1 MSRELDALFEN
12 QSFELEAW
20 LIGKIPKHYKRITV
34 DYAEMMRLAKLGAS
48 TMAAAYGIKLFFSQ
62 AVIAGAVLDE
72 KYKEIVIVTCSQYG
86 KSWLMGHLGLYRAYS
101 GAKQYIA
108 GAAANTTQI
117 IMGQTIAA
125 TQEASDEIKKALTM
139 KRSEI
144 DRLTSSVSKQ
154 RLAFSTGGF
163 VEAITLGDVY
173 SDNLTANKAVGRAG
187 DFIIDEAALVSEQ
200 SFIEMGR
207 REFAKID
214 GTKYKSIMI
223 SNPHKP
229 GFFYDKL
236 TQPNPPEDTFIL
248 WMDAL
253 TAVEEERFTKETVF
267 NSDFAKNKSSLRR
280 YLLCVLDQDG
290 GGMFDVPKVHA
301 EPVNNPHAMN
311 FLGIDSAYKGKDDL
325 YVARTE
331 VDKNGIRVEEV
342 FEMDTHHWIE
352 GVTSNDIIRGI
363 AKVDR
368 AYHAANTCVDTG
380 SGIWLNEGLKQYG
393 VNSHGINFSERPTS
407 WRVKEHRAYSATNAL
422 NKRAEMHLDLADL
435 IEHGAISFSK
445 QAYDQIK
452 GALPYIN
459 STRKSNGK
467 IKINDKEEVKAIIKH
482 SPDALDAVLL
492 SIHAM
497 IQYLGDWEQPIP

>member
-1 MSRELDALFEN
+1 MNKELETLFEA
-12 QSFELEAW
+12 QSHDLKPW
-20 LIGKIPKHYKRITV
+20 LIGKIPRHYKRLSV
-34 DYAEMMRLAKLGAS
+34 SWDEAMRLARLGAS

-62 AVIAGAVLDE
+62 ALIAGAVLDE
-72 KYKEIVIVTCSQYG
+72 KYKEIVIISPSQYG
-86 KSWLMGHLGLYRAYS
+86 KSFLMGRLGLYRAYT

-108 GAAANTTQI
+108 GAAANVTQI

-125 TQEASDEIKKALTM
+125 TQEASEEIKKALTM
-139 KRSEI
+139 KQNEI

-236 TQPNPPEDTFIL
+236 TQENPPEDTFIL

-253 TAVEEERFTKETVF
+253 TAVEEERFSKETVF

-280 YLLCVLDQDG
+280 YLLCVLDDDG
-290 GGMFDVPKVHA
+290 DGMYAAPKVYDGHYA
-301 EPVNNPHAMN
+301 GDYTQY
-311 FLGIDSAYKGKDDL
+311 FLGVDAAYKGKDNIEMTL
-325 YVARTE
+325 TAAGGGKLH
-331 VDKNGIRVEEV
+331 VDETRQVIKKK
-342 FEMDTHHWIE
+342 WIE
-352 GVTSNDIIRGI
+352 GKTSEDIIKTI
-363 AKVDR
+363 AR
-368 AYHAANTCVDTG
+368 YAHAYGVALCCVDVG
-380 SGIWLNEGLKQYG
+380 WGVWLVEGLIRHG
-393 VNSHGINFSERPTS
+393 VNAVGVNFSEAPS
-407 WRVKEHRAYSATNAL
+407 KDRVKAKHYSATNAT
-422 NKRAEMHLDLADL
+422 NKRAEMHLDFADFTESGIL
-435 IEHGAISFSK
+435 DVSR
-445 QAYDQIK
+445 QVYDGIK
-452 GALPYIN
+452 DVMPYIT
-459 STRKSNGK
+459 SERKTNGK
-467 IKINDKEEVKAIIKH
+467 IQIRPKSELKAIIGH
-482 SPDALDAVLL
+482 SPDKWDSALL
-492 SIHAM
+492 SVHAAVR
-497 IQYLGDWEQPIP
+497 YLGDSTYAIP

>member
-1 MSRELDALFEN
+1 MSRQLDALFEN
-12 QSFELEAW
+12 QTYDLKPW
-20 LIGKIPKHYKRITV
+20 LIGKIPNHYKRISV
-34 DYAEMMRLAKLGAS
+34 DEAEKMRLAKLGAS
-48 TMAAAYGIKLFFSQ
+48 TMAAAYGVKLFFTQSL
-62 AVIAGAVLDE
+62 IAGAVLDE
-72 KYKEIVIVTCSQYG
+72 EYKEIVIVSPSQYG
-86 KSWLMGHLGLYRAYS
+86 KSWLMGRLGLYRAYQ

-108 GAAANTTQI
+108 GAAANVTQI
-117 IMGQTIAA
+117 IMGQTISA
-125 TQEASDEIKKALTM
+125 TQEASEDIKKALTM
-139 KRSEI
+139 KQNEI

-236 TQPNPPEDTFIL
+236 TQSNPPEDTFIL

-253 TAVEEERFTKETVF
+253 TAVEEERFSKETVYH
-267 NSDFAKNKSSLRR
+267 SDFARNKSSLRR

-290 GGMFDVPKVHA
+290 GGMFDLPKTHKK
-301 EPVNNPHAMN
+301 PVNNPHAMS

-325 YVARTE
+325 YIARTE
-331 VDKNGIRVEEV
+331 VDKAGIRVEEV
-342 FEMDTHHWIE
+342 FPLDTHNWIE
-352 GVTSNDIIRGI
+352 GVTSSDIIRDV

-368 AYHAANTCVDTG
+368 AYHVANVCVDTG
-380 SGIWLNEGLKQYG
+380 SGIWLNEGLKLKG
-393 VNSHGINFSERPTS
+393 VNSHGINFSERPS
-407 WRVKEHRAYSATNAL
+407 PWRVKDRVYSATNAL
-422 NKRAEMHLDLADL
+422 NKRAEMHLDLQDF
-435 IEHGAISFSK
+435 IEHNAISFSE
-445 QAYDQIK
+445 QAYKQIK
-452 GALPYIN
+452 GAMPYIN
-459 STRKSNGK
+459 ATRKSNGK

-492 SIHAM
+492 SLHAM
-497 IQYLGDWEQPIP
+497 VQYLGDFETPIP